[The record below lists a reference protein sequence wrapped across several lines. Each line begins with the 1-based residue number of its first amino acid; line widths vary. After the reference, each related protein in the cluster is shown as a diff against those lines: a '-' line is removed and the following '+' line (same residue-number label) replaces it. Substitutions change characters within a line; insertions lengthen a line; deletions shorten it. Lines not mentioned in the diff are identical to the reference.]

1 MKILSNRE
9 GVEGREVKMI
19 LRNGEGGGAGDAVWR
34 MPRISVWNDGRMD

>member
-19 LRNGEGGGAGDAVWR
+19 LRNGEGGGGWGRGVADAKNLS
-34 MPRISVWNDGRMD
+34 ME